1 MKRESNE
8 IKKENDRAASFMRFC
23 EVVRHLRAEDG
34 CPWDRAQTHTS
45 LKPYCIEEAAEVIG
59 GINIWEA
66 TGDAENLKEE
76 LGDLMLQILLHAQI
90 AEEEGLFTV
99 REVMDGASEKM
110 IRRHPHVFG
119 KSMLSEQGEPVTD
132 WDAIKKQEKAGNEF
146 TAVYLLAIEILSLK
160 VRELFLTAPSISCR
174 STLTFPRHLDAI
186 RIFLLQSHQFF
197 LDLPDLSGSV
207 IQNFQLICCKL
218 ILRSFDRLPKKIAVI
233 IIVSAYHLVLIDRQ
247 EQLFPELCIG

>member
-90 AEEEGLFTV
+90 AEEEGLFTI

-119 KSMLSEQGEPVTD
+119 KPMLSEQGEPITD
-132 WDAIKKQEKAGNEF
+132 WDAIKKQEKAGNENGSN
-146 TAVYLLAIEILSLK
+146 TEKQQATSDEQPNEILERRGLPSGGYVWNVEDDDTKNVRFIDGLWTISQRDK
-160 VRELFLTAPSISCR
+160 VIYRE
-174 STLTFPRHLDAI
+174 
-186 RIFLLQSHQFF
+186 
-197 LDLPDLSGSV
+197 
-207 IQNFQLICCKL
+207 
-218 ILRSFDRLPKKIAVI
+218 KKTKAG
-233 IIVSAYHLVLIDRQ
+233 
-247 EQLFPELCIG
+247 E

>member
-59 GINIWEA
+59 GINIWEV

-90 AEEEGLFTV
+90 AEEEGLFTIQKK
-99 REVMDGASEKM
+99 R
-110 IRRHPHVFG
+110 I
-119 KSMLSEQGEPVTD
+119 T
-132 WDAIKKQEKAGNEF
+132 IKNRNS
-146 TAVYLLAIEILSLK
+146 I
-160 VRELFLTAPSISCR
+160 PS
-174 STLTFPRHLDAI
+174 
-186 RIFLLQSHQFF
+186 FLLCAF
-197 LDLPDLSGSV
+197 
-207 IQNFQLICCKL
+207 K
-218 ILRSFDRLPKKIAVI
+218 
-233 IIVSAYHLVLIDRQ
+233 SAAPYKTQTSASNTI
-247 EQLFPELCIG
+247 P

>member
-90 AEEEGLFTV
+90 AEEEGLLTI

-132 WDAIKKQEKAGNEF
+132 WDAIKKQEKAGKEW
-146 TAVYLLAIEILSLK
+146 TEAYLPGALEEAEK
-160 VRELFLTAPSISCR
+160 
-174 STLTFPRHLDAI
+174 
-186 RIFLLQSHQFF
+186 LLERAKERK
-197 LDLPDLSGSV
+197 G
-207 IQNFQLICCKL
+207 I
-218 ILRSFDRLPKKIAVI
+218 KK
-233 IIVSAYHLVLIDRQ
+233 
-247 EQLFPELCIG
+247 

>member
-8 IKKENDRAASFMRFC
+8 RKKENDRAASFMRFC

-90 AEEEGLFTV
+90 AEEEGLFTI

-132 WDAIKKQEKAGNEF
+132 WDAIKKQEKAGKEW
-146 TAVYLLAIEILSLK
+146 TEAYLPGALEEADK
-160 VRELFLTAPSISCR
+160 
-174 STLTFPRHLDAI
+174 
-186 RIFLLQSHQFF
+186 LLERAKERK
-197 LDLPDLSGSV
+197 G
-207 IQNFQLICCKL
+207 I
-218 ILRSFDRLPKKIAVI
+218 KK
-233 IIVSAYHLVLIDRQ
+233 
-247 EQLFPELCIG
+247 

>member
-90 AEEEGLFTV
+90 AEEEGLFTI

-110 IRRHPHVFG
+110 IRRHPQFLFPVFLW
-119 KSMLSEQGEPVTD
+119 KIP
-132 WDAIKKQEKAGNEF
+132 
-146 TAVYLLAIEILSLK
+146 
-160 VRELFLTAPSISCR
+160 FLTVFHPGKWKMPPHCQTEHPGFCNQTA
-174 STLTFPRHLDAI
+174 
-186 RIFLLQSHQFF
+186 QSF
-197 LDLPDLSGSV
+197 
-207 IQNFQLICCKL
+207 
-218 ILRSFDRLPKKIAVI
+218 RLP
-233 IIVSAYHLVLIDRQ
+233 SALNAPFSPSAWNRMPRSPSNNGVPSPRA
-247 EQLFPELCIG
+247 